1 MRKCSLRAAA
11 LAAAALAIAHAA
23 AVLSL
28 HAAPAV
34 PALWTKAVAIYEAN
48 KNLVPGSMTQ
58 TVEELDGDGAV
69 KSSTVSALRF
79 SPDPSAE
86 QGVATEIVSVVKDGK
101 DVTAEQRKELD
112 KQREKRAKEEKKKAD
127 KDGERSQSVSSND
140 SPFNPDFQK
149 SVAVSDRGGRETIA
163 GRACSSFD
171 FSYTRTDGE
180 NPKAKPYTVK
190 GVAWLDE
197 ETGAPLKVESTRDPL
212 PRGAKRMSST
222 FLYEIRPDGSWV
234 LKEMQFEGAGGILF
248 IKKSFR
254 MKASFADHWLYEE
267 PAE

>member
-1 MRKCSLRAAA
+1 MSTAAIA
-11 LAAAALAIAHAA
+11 VSLAIAHAA
-23 AVLSL
+23 AVLALQAGSV
-28 HAAPAV
+28 V
-34 PALWTKAVAIYEAN
+34 PALWTKAVEIYEAN
-48 KNLVPGSMTQ
+48 KNLVPGTMTQ
-58 TVEELDGDGAV
+58 TVEELDGDAAV

-79 SPDPSAE
+79 SPDPAAE

-112 KQREKRAKEEKKKAD
+112 KQREKRAKEAKKKAD
-127 KDGERSQSVSSND
+127 KTGERSHSVSSND

-149 SVAVSDRGGRETIA
+149 SVAVTERGARETIA
-163 GRACSSFD
+163 GRGCAAFD
-171 FSYTRTDGE
+171 FTYARTDEE

-190 GVAWLDE
+190 GTAWLDE

-234 LKEMQFEGAGGILF
+234 LKEMVFEGAGGILF

-267 PAE
+267 PEK